1 MTTAMTTTTTEGGVV
16 QLLQRMG
23 PEIARALPR
32 HLSADRMARVAMTAL
47 RQTPRLLECS
57 PVSVLGSIMS
67 AAQLGL
73 EPNTPLGLAY
83 LVPYK
88 RTCQLIIGYQGYLEL
103 ARRSGLVSAP
113 VAYAVREGDDF
124 RYSLGL
130 EPTLHHVPA
139 QDGDREAK
147 AITHVYAVAHQLPQ
161 GSAPPIFV
169 VLSRA
174 QVEARRARSMS
185 RDSGP
190 WATDYEAMCL
200 KTAVRALW
208 RWLPKTAEMAT
219 ASALDDRADSG
230 GSQILAWD
238 QRTTDAVVMTGVSI
252 TAEDTMPAV
261 EEPHDP
267 VTGEV
272 KPAASRSEALAAKLR
287 ERGPAAAGSLGG
299 DA

>member
-1 MTTAMTTTTTEGGVV
+1 MTTAMTTTDGGVV
-16 QLLQRMG
+16 ALLQRMG

-88 RTCQLIIGYQGYLEL
+88 RVCQLVIGYQGYLEL

-139 QDGDREAK
+139 QDGDRESK
-147 AITHVYAVAHQLPQ
+147 PITHVYAVAHQLPQ

-174 QVEARRARSMS
+174 QVEARRSRSMS

-190 WATDYEAMCL
+190 WATDYEAMAL
-200 KTAVRALW
+200 KTAIRALW

-219 ASALDDRADSG
+219 ASALDDRAESG
-230 GSQILAWD
+230 GSQLTAWD
-238 QRTTDAVVMTGVSI
+238 QRTTDAVLTSGVTI
-252 TAEDTMPAV
+252 TADDTMPAA
-261 EEPHDP
+261 EEPPHDP

-272 KPAASRSEALAAKLR
+272 KPVSRSEALAAKLR
-287 ERGPAAAGSLGG
+287 ERNSGPAGSLGG
-299 DA
+299 ES